1 MSAVLYLNPAP
12 VSFNILISILPFL
25 LKVNIDSTFYITV
38 TCHTFNK
45 QGQQAHHANQSVQFT
60 NEDVT
65 RTHIG
70 SYVSEFY
77 LIGKRATLSAQQSHV
92 TF

>member
-38 TCHTFNK
+38 TCHICNK

-60 NEDVT
+60 NEDAT
-65 RTHIG
+65 RTEIG
-70 SYVSEFY
+70 NDAEFY
-77 LIGKRATLSAQQSHV
+77 SIGKRATFSAQRSHV